1 MPKLHFNRFLF
12 ACLFF
17 IIQVPVCHLYAQSWN
32 LVRDQDGIKI
42 YTLKEAGKSLKS
54 FKGIIDIPAPAQK
67 VFAVIENVNDHAWWG
82 ANLSE
87 VKVMIYE
94 KNKRSRYYVEYRL
107 PWPLSNRDLVVD
119 VTVNADSL
127 NQVYR
132 TQANQLQS
140 VVPLYPDKVRIP
152 NYHQSW
158 TVTPSAQGASQVIL
172 EGYADPSG
180 NIPDWIINL
189 AIVDTPVN
197 MLRELRKRME
207 NH

>member
-1 MPKLHFNRFLF
+1 MTQLPLNRLLF

-17 IIQVPVCHLYAQSWN
+17 IMQVPVCHLHAQAWN

-42 YTLKEAGKSLKS
+42 YTTKEAGKSLKS
-54 FKGIIDIPAPAQK
+54 FKGITDIPAPAQK
-67 VFAVIENVNDHAWWG
+67 VFAVIENVYDHAWWG
-82 ANLSE
+82 SNLSQ

-94 KNKRSRYYVEYRL
+94 KNKRSRYYLEYRL
-107 PWPLSNRDLVVD
+107 PWPLSNRDLLVD
-119 VTVNADSL
+119 VTVIADTV

-132 TQANQLQS
+132 TLANHLPG

-152 NYHQSW
+152 NYRQSW
-158 TVTPSAQGASQVIL
+158 TVTQLAQGSSHVII

-180 NIPDWIINL
+180 NIPDWITNL

-197 MLRELRKRME
+197 MLRELRKRMA
-207 NH
+207 NQ